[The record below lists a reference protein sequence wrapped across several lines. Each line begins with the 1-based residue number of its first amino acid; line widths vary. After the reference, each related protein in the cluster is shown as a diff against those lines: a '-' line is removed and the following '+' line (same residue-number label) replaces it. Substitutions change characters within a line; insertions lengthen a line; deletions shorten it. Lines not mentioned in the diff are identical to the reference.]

1 MSIVIAN
8 GKCIFLLH
16 IHLSN
21 LFLHSWGS
29 CPPNTV
35 CMRCVIQLNWK
46 TLSLQ
51 YSSLSLSVTSLMS
64 SNMISGVYGRS
75 YLFYLKMHANIL

>member
-8 GKCIFLLH
+8 GKFTFLLH

-46 TLSLQ
+46 TLFSTILLPVSLRHLADVKQ
-51 YSSLSLSVTSLMS
+51 YDQRC
-64 SNMISGVYGRS
+64 IW
-75 YLFYLKMHANIL
+75 